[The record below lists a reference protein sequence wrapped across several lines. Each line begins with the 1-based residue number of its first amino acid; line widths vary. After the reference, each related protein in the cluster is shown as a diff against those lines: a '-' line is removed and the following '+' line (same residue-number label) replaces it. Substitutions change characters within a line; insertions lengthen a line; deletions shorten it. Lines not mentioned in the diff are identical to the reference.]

1 MSKNRT
7 SHSTGNYSDSKSKD
21 NYSDIIQSDSG
32 DKQTKTSQ
40 TYKNSEEPFKD

>member
-7 SHSTGNYSDSKSKD
+7 SHSTGNYSDSKSKN
-21 NYSDIIQSDSG
+21 NYSDSVQHESG

-40 TYKNSEEPFKD
+40 SYKNSEDSFKD